1 MSTCCLTMGQ
11 QVRSNWYITEI
22 TAPLAGPNIAQIILF
37 YIVLLHTFLFKCFFF
52 TICADNLFFLEHNP
66 AV

>member
-37 YIVLLHTFLFKCFFF
+37 YIVLLHTFLFKCFFLPS
-52 TICADNLFFLEHNP
+52 A
-66 AV
+66 